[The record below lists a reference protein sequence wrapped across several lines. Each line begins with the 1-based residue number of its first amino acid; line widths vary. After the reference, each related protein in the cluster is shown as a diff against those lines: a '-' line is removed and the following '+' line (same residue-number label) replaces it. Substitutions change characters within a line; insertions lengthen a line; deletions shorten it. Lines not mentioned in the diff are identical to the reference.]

1 MPVEFLNWMQNLNDA
16 QVNAFEINIGIEFCK
31 SISKKR
37 KMNNKFIIFFLQY
50 NISTIWYLKGKNR
63 SSMKND
69 LHNQFPGI

>member
-37 KMNNKFIIFFLQY
+37 KMNNKFTIFFLQS
-50 NISTIWYLKGKNR
+50 NISYLKGKNR

-69 LHNQFPGI
+69 VHNQFPGI

>member
-37 KMNNKFIIFFLQY
+37 KMNNKFTIFLTTRSFCLGVIVLTLLIIIDGPFL
-50 NISTIWYLKGKNR
+50 
-63 SSMKND
+63 
-69 LHNQFPGI
+69 

>member
-37 KMNNKFIIFFLQY
+37 KMNNKFTIFLYNQY
-50 NISTIWYLKGKNR
+50 YMVPKG
-63 SSMKND
+63 
-69 LHNQFPGI
+69 